1 MSKVK
6 IISDST
12 CDLSEELLIQYDIAV
27 LPHPIVRDGE
37 LLQDNV
43 SITPDDIYAHY
54 ERTGRLCTTSAP
66 NAYDYEQFWRPWL
79 DEGYEIVHFTISSEM
94 STAYN
99 QAVLAAEETGHVYPV
114 DSRSLSTGIG
124 LLVLEACDLRD
135 QGLAAE
141 EIAARVR
148 EDSAKCQVSFLVD
161 VIEYLWKGGR
171 CSSVAAIG
179 ANLLKLKPRIDVQN
193 GKMLSTKK
201 YRGKTTKCFA
211 SYADDLLKGKD
222 NIRQNRIFI
231 THSGIDEDIIQLVQ
245 DKIRQWQPGVEHIYV
260 TREGGKISCH
270 CGPGTLGILYMF
282 KISCLYYFKSTI

>member
-6 IISDST
+6 IISYST

-148 EDSAKCQVSFLVD
+148 EDSAKCQASFLVD

-260 TREGGKISCH
+260 TRAGGTISCH
-270 CGPGTLGILYMF
+270 CGPGTLGILYM
-282 KISCLYYFKSTI
+282 YE

>member
-12 CDLSEELLIQYDIAV
+12 CDLSEELLIQYDIAF

-135 QGLAAE
+135 QGFAAE

-148 EDSAKCQVSFLVD
+148 EDSAKCQASFLVD

-211 SYADDLLKGKD
+211 AYADDLLKGKD

-260 TREGGKISCH
+260 TRAGGTISCH
-270 CGPGTLGILYMF
+270 CGPGTLGILYM
-282 KISCLYYFKSTI
+282 YE

>member
-6 IISDST
+6 IMSDST
-12 CDLSEELLIQYDIAV
+12 CDLSEELLAQFDIAV

-43 SITPDDIYAHY
+43 TITPDDIYAHY
-54 ERTGRLCTTSAP
+54 EKTGRLCTTSAP
-66 NAYDYEQFWRPWL
+66 NAYDYEMCWKPWL

-114 DSRSLSTGIG
+114 DSRTLSTGIG

-135 QGLAAE
+135 QGLSAE
-141 EIAARVR
+141 AIAEKVR
-148 EDSAKCQVSFLVD
+148 EDAAKCQASFLVD

-179 ANLLKLKPRIDVQN
+179 ANILKLKPRIDVLEGN
-193 GKMLSTKK
+193 MLSTKK
-201 YRGKTTKCFA
+201 YRGKTKKCFA
-211 SYADDLLKGKD
+211 AYADDLLKGKD
-222 NIRQNRIFI
+222 NIRQDRIFI
-231 THSGIDEDIIQLVQ
+231 THSGIDPEIIEMVRE
-245 DKIRQWQPGVEHIYV
+245 KIHEWQPGIANIYV
-260 TREGGKISCH
+260 TRAGGTISCH
-270 CGPGTLGILYMF
+270 CGPGTLGILYM
-282 KISCLYYFKSTI
+282 YT

>member
-148 EDSAKCQVSFLVD
+148 EDSAKCQASFLVD

-245 DKIRQWQPGVEHIYV
+245 DKIRQWQPGVEYIYV
-260 TREGGKISCH
+260 TRAGGTISCH
-270 CGPGTLGILYMF
+270 CGPGTLGILYM
-282 KISCLYYFKSTI
+282 YE

>member
-135 QGLAAE
+135 QGFAAE

-148 EDSAKCQVSFLVD
+148 EDSAKCQASFLVD

-201 YRGKTTKCFA
+201 YRGKTAKCFA
-211 SYADDLLKGKD
+211 PYADDLLKGKD

-260 TREGGKISCH
+260 TRAGGTISCH
-270 CGPGTLGILYMF
+270 CGPGTLGILYM
-282 KISCLYYFKSTI
+282 YE

>member
-12 CDLSEELLIQYDIAV
+12 CDLSAELLAQFDVAV

-43 SITPDDIYAHY
+43 TITPDDIYRHY
-54 ERTGRLCTTSAP
+54 EQTGRLCTTSAP
-66 NAYDYEQFWRPWL
+66 NTYDYEMCWKPWL

-99 QAVLAAEETGHVYPV
+99 QAMLAAEETGHVYPV

-124 LLVLEACDLRD
+124 LLVLEACDLRE
-135 QGLAAE
+135 QGLSAE
-141 EIAARVR
+141 KIAAKVR
-148 EDSAKCQVSFLVD
+148 EDADKCQASFLVD

-171 CSSVAAIG
+171 CSSVAAIC
-179 ANLLKLKPRIDVQN
+179 ANILKLKPRIDVLN
-193 GKMLSTKK
+193 GNMLSTKK
-201 YRGKTTKCFA
+201 YRGRTAKCFA
-211 SYADDLLKGKD
+211 AYAEDMLKGKD

-231 THSGIDEDIIQLVQ
+231 THSGIAPDIIELVRT
-245 DKIRQWQPGVEHIYV
+245 KINEWQPDVENIYV
-260 TREGGKISCH
+260 TRAGGTISCH
-270 CGPGTLGILYMF
+270 CGPGTLGILYM
-282 KISCLYYFKSTI
+282 YE

>member
-135 QGLAAE
+135 QGFAAE

-148 EDSAKCQVSFLVD
+148 EDSAKCQASFLVD

-201 YRGKTTKCFA
+201 YRGKTAKCFA

-260 TREGGKISCH
+260 TRAGGTISCH
-270 CGPGTLGILYMF
+270 CGPGTLGILYM
-282 KISCLYYFKSTI
+282 YE

>member
-43 SITPDDIYAHY
+43 SIIPDDIYAHY

-148 EDSAKCQVSFLVD
+148 EDSAKCQASFLVD

-201 YRGKTTKCFA
+201 YRGKTAKCFA

-260 TREGGKISCH
+260 TRAGGTISCH
-270 CGPGTLGILYMF
+270 CGPGTLGILYM
-282 KISCLYYFKSTI
+282 YE

>member
-43 SITPDDIYAHY
+43 SITPDDIYTHY

-135 QGLAAE
+135 HGFAAE

-148 EDSAKCQVSFLVD
+148 EDSAKCQASFLVD

-201 YRGKTTKCFA
+201 YRGKTAKCFA
-211 SYADDLLKGKD
+211 AYADDLLKGKD

-260 TREGGKISCH
+260 TRAGGTISCH
-270 CGPGTLGILYMF
+270 CGPGTLGILYM
-282 KISCLYYFKSTI
+282 YE

>member
-124 LLVLEACDLRD
+124 LLVMEACDLRD

-148 EDSAKCQVSFLVD
+148 EDSAKCQASFLVD

-201 YRGKTTKCFA
+201 YRGKTAKCFA

-260 TREGGKISCH
+260 TRAGGTISCH
-270 CGPGTLGILYMF
+270 CGPGTLGILYM
-282 KISCLYYFKSTI
+282 YE

>member
-141 EIAARVR
+141 EIAAKVR
-148 EDSAKCQVSFLVD
+148 EDSAKCQASFLVD

-201 YRGKTTKCFA
+201 YRGKTAKCFA

-260 TREGGKISCH
+260 TRAGGTISCH
-270 CGPGTLGILYMF
+270 CGPGTLGILYM
-282 KISCLYYFKSTI
+282 YE

>member
-135 QGLAAE
+135 QGFAAE

-148 EDSAKCQVSFLVD
+148 EDSAKCQASFLVD

-211 SYADDLLKGKD
+211 AYADDLLKGKD

-260 TREGGKISCH
+260 TRAGGTISCH
-270 CGPGTLGILYMF
+270 CGPGTLGILYM
-282 KISCLYYFKSTI
+282 YE

>member
-135 QGLAAE
+135 QGFAAE

-148 EDSAKCQVSFLVD
+148 EDSAKCQASFLVD

-211 SYADDLLKGKD
+211 AYADDLLKGKD
-222 NIRQNRIFI
+222 NIRQNLIFI

-260 TREGGKISCH
+260 TRAGGTISCH
-270 CGPGTLGILYMF
+270 CGPGTLGILYM
-282 KISCLYYFKSTI
+282 YE

>member
-12 CDLSEELLIQYDIAV
+12 CDLSEELLAQFDVAV

-43 SITPDDIYAHY
+43 TITPDDIYRHY
-54 ERTGRLCTTSAP
+54 EQTGRLCTTSAP
-66 NAYDYEQFWRPWL
+66 NTYDYEMCWKPWL

-99 QAVLAAEETGHVYPV
+99 QAMLAAEETGHVYPV
-114 DSRSLSTGIG
+114 DSRTLSTGIG
-124 LLVLEACDLRD
+124 LLVLEACDLRE
-135 QGLAAE
+135 QGLSAE
-141 EIAARVR
+141 KIAAKVR
-148 EDSAKCQVSFLVD
+148 EDADKCQASFLVD

-179 ANLLKLKPRIDVQN
+179 ANILKLKPRIDVLN
-193 GKMLSTKK
+193 GNMLSTKK
-201 YRGKTTKCFA
+201 YRGRTAKCFA
-211 SYADDLLKGKD
+211 AYADDMLKGKD

-231 THSGIDEDIIQLVQ
+231 THSGIDPDIIELMKE
-245 DKIRQWQPGVEHIYV
+245 KIHEWQPDIENIYV
-260 TREGGKISCH
+260 TRAGGTISCH
-270 CGPGTLGILYMF
+270 CGPGTLGILYMYE
-282 KISCLYYFKSTI
+282 LYKCY

>member
-12 CDLSEELLIQYDIAV
+12 CDLSEELLIQYNIAV

-135 QGLAAE
+135 QGFAAG

-148 EDSAKCQVSFLVD
+148 EDSAKCQASFLVD

-211 SYADDLLKGKD
+211 AYADDLLKGKD

-260 TREGGKISCH
+260 TRAGGTISCH
-270 CGPGTLGILYMF
+270 CGPGTLGILYM
-282 KISCLYYFKSTI
+282 YE

>member
-12 CDLSEELLIQYDIAV
+12 CDLSEELLIQYNIAV

-99 QAVLAAEETGHVYPV
+99 QAMLAAEETGHVYPV
-114 DSRSLSTGIG
+114 DSRTLSTGIG
-124 LLVLEACDLRD
+124 LLVLEACDLRE
-135 QGLAAE
+135 QGLSAE
-141 EIAARVR
+141 KIAEKVR
-148 EDSAKCQVSFLVD
+148 EDADKCQASFLVD

-211 SYADDLLKGKD
+211 AYADDLLKGKD

-260 TREGGKISCH
+260 TRAGGTISCH
-270 CGPGTLGILYMF
+270 CGPGTLGILYM
-282 KISCLYYFKSTI
+282 YE

>member
-99 QAVLAAEETGHVYPV
+99 QAVLAAEETGHVYAV

-135 QGLAAE
+135 QGFAAE

-148 EDSAKCQVSFLVD
+148 EDSAKCQASFLVD

-211 SYADDLLKGKD
+211 AYADDLLKGKD

-260 TREGGKISCH
+260 TRAGGTISCH
-270 CGPGTLGILYMF
+270 CGPGTLGILYM
-282 KISCLYYFKSTI
+282 YE

>member
-12 CDLSEELLIQYDIAV
+12 CDLSEELPIQYDIAV

-148 EDSAKCQVSFLVD
+148 EDSAKCQASFLVD

-201 YRGKTTKCFA
+201 YRGKTVKCFA
-211 SYADDLLKGKD
+211 AYADDLLKGKD

-260 TREGGKISCH
+260 TRAGGTISCH
-270 CGPGTLGILYMF
+270 CGPGTLGILYM
-282 KISCLYYFKSTI
+282 YE

>member
-124 LLVLEACDLRD
+124 MLVLEACDLRD
-135 QGLAAE
+135 RGFAAE
-141 EIAARVR
+141 EIAVRVR
-148 EDSAKCQVSFLVD
+148 EDSAKCQASFLVD

-211 SYADDLLKGKD
+211 AYADDLLKGKD

-260 TREGGKISCH
+260 TRAGGTISCH
-270 CGPGTLGILYMF
+270 CGPGTLGILYM
-282 KISCLYYFKSTI
+282 YE

>member
-66 NAYDYEQFWRPWL
+66 NVYDYEQFWRPWL

-135 QGLAAE
+135 QGFAAE

-148 EDSAKCQVSFLVD
+148 EDSAKCQASFLVD

-193 GKMLSTKK
+193 GKMLFTKK
-201 YRGKTTKCFA
+201 YRGKTAKCFA
-211 SYADDLLKGKD
+211 AYADDLLKGKD

-260 TREGGKISCH
+260 TRAGGTISCH
-270 CGPGTLGILYMF
+270 CGPGTLGILYM
-282 KISCLYYFKSTI
+282 YE

>member
-135 QGLAAE
+135 QGFAAE

-148 EDSAKCQVSFLVD
+148 EDSAKCQASFLVD

-211 SYADDLLKGKD
+211 AYADDLLKGKD

-245 DKIRQWQPGVEHIYV
+245 DKIRQWQPGGEHIYV
-260 TREGGKISCH
+260 TRAGGTISCH
-270 CGPGTLGILYMF
+270 CGPGTLGILYM
-282 KISCLYYFKSTI
+282 YE

>member
-12 CDLSEELLIQYDIAV
+12 CDLSEELLAQFDVAV

-43 SITPDDIYAHY
+43 TITPDDIYRHY
-54 ERTGRLCTTSAP
+54 EQTGRLCTTSAP
-66 NAYDYEQFWRPWL
+66 NTYDYEMCWKPWL

-99 QAVLAAEETGHVYPV
+99 QAMLAAEETGHVYPV
-114 DSRSLSTGIG
+114 DSRTLSTGIG
-124 LLVLEACDLRD
+124 LLVLEACDLRE
-135 QGLAAE
+135 QGLSAE
-141 EIAARVR
+141 KIAAKVR
-148 EDSAKCQVSFLVD
+148 EDADKCQASFLVD

-179 ANLLKLKPRIDVQN
+179 ANILKLKPRIDVLN
-193 GKMLSTKK
+193 GNMLSTKK
-201 YRGKTTKCFA
+201 YRGRTAKCFEA
-211 SYADDLLKGKD
+211 YADDLLKGKD

-231 THSGIDEDIIQLVQ
+231 THSGIDPDIIELIRT
-245 DKIRQWQPGVEHIYV
+245 KINEWQPDIENIYV
-260 TREGGKISCH
+260 TRAGGTISCH
-270 CGPGTLGILYMF
+270 CGPGTLGILYM
-282 KISCLYYFKSTI
+282 YE

>member
-66 NAYDYEQFWRPWL
+66 NVYDYEQFWRPWL

-148 EDSAKCQVSFLVD
+148 EDSAKCQASFLVD

-201 YRGKTTKCFA
+201 YRGKTAKCFA

-260 TREGGKISCH
+260 TRAGGTISCH
-270 CGPGTLGILYMF
+270 CGPGTLGILYM
-282 KISCLYYFKSTI
+282 YE

>member
-135 QGLAAE
+135 HGFAAE

-148 EDSAKCQVSFLVD
+148 EDSAKCQASFLVD

-201 YRGKTTKCFA
+201 NRGKTAKCFA
-211 SYADDLLKGKD
+211 AYADDLLKGKD

-260 TREGGKISCH
+260 TRAGGTISCH
-270 CGPGTLGILYMF
+270 CGPGTLGILYM
-282 KISCLYYFKSTI
+282 YE

>member
-37 LLQDNV
+37 LLRDNV

-141 EIAARVR
+141 EIVARVR
-148 EDSAKCQVSFLVD
+148 EDSAKCQASFLVD

-260 TREGGKISCH
+260 TRAGGTISCH
-270 CGPGTLGILYMF
+270 CGPGTLGILYM
-282 KISCLYYFKSTI
+282 YE

>member
-135 QGLAAE
+135 QGFAAE

-148 EDSAKCQVSFLVD
+148 EDSAKCQASFLVD

-211 SYADDLLKGKD
+211 AYADDLLKGKD

-260 TREGGKISCH
+260 TRAGGAISCH
-270 CGPGTLGILYMF
+270 CGPGTLGILYM
-282 KISCLYYFKSTI
+282 YE

>member
-43 SITPDDIYAHY
+43 SIIPDDIYAHY
-54 ERTGRLCTTSAP
+54 ERTGRLCTTSEP

-148 EDSAKCQVSFLVD
+148 EDSAKCQASFLVD

-201 YRGKTTKCFA
+201 YRGKTAKCFA

-260 TREGGKISCH
+260 TRAGGTISCH
-270 CGPGTLGILYMF
+270 CGPGTLGILYM
-282 KISCLYYFKSTI
+282 YE

>member
-12 CDLSEELLIQYDIAV
+12 CDLSAELLAQFDVAV

-43 SITPDDIYAHY
+43 TITPDDIYSHY
-54 ERTGRLCTTSAP
+54 EQTGRLCTTSAP
-66 NAYDYEQFWRPWL
+66 NAYDYEMCWKPWL

-99 QAVLAAEETGHVYPV
+99 QAMLAAEETGHVYPV
-114 DSRSLSTGIG
+114 DSRTLSTGIG
-124 LLVLEACDLRD
+124 LLVLEACDLRE
-135 QGLAAE
+135 Q
-141 EIAARVR
+141 
-148 EDSAKCQVSFLVD
+148 EDADKCQASFLVD

-179 ANLLKLKPRIDVQN
+179 ANILKLKPRIDVLN
-193 GKMLSTKK
+193 GNMLSTKK
-201 YRGKTTKCFA
+201 YRGRTAKCFA
-211 SYADDLLKGKD
+211 AYADDMLKGKG

-231 THSGIDEDIIQLVQ
+231 THSGIDPDIIELIRT
-245 DKIRQWQPGVEHIYV
+245 KINEWQPDIENIYV
-260 TREGGKISCH
+260 TRAGGTISCH
-270 CGPGTLGILYMF
+270 CGPGTLGILYM
-282 KISCLYYFKSTI
+282 YE

>member
-135 QGLAAE
+135 QGFVAE

-148 EDSAKCQVSFLVD
+148 EDSAKCQASFLVD

-211 SYADDLLKGKD
+211 AYADDLLKGKD

-260 TREGGKISCH
+260 TRAGGTISCH
-270 CGPGTLGILYMF
+270 CGPGTLGILYM
-282 KISCLYYFKSTI
+282 YE

>member
-99 QAVLAAEETGHVYPV
+99 QAVLAAEEMGHVYPV

-135 QGLAAE
+135 QGFAAE

-148 EDSAKCQVSFLVD
+148 EDSAKCQASFLVD

-211 SYADDLLKGKD
+211 AYADDLLKGKD

-260 TREGGKISCH
+260 TRAGGTISCH
-270 CGPGTLGILYMF
+270 CGPGTLGILYM
-282 KISCLYYFKSTI
+282 YE